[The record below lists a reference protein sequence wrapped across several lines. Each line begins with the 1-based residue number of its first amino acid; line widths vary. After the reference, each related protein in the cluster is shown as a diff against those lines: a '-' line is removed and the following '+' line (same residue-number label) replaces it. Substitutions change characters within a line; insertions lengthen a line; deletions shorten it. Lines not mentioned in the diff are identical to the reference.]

1 MSLLLNMNGMNKLLF
16 SFFTI
21 IYTVNLLATSAI
33 AREEPYGGRCLYI
46 NKEKEEQQF
55 KRCQVTI
62 QQGNIAVNFEEEKY
76 QEDDKTIAVKSIYEI
91 ASGAYATKLLSD
103 SGSLVSGIL
112 LGPISLVGRIV
123 RPNQDFQQYILQ
135 YTDKEG
141 EKTATILNIN
151 RSDIAEFQQELSL
164 VTGKLI
170 IFREGQ
176 TRTTIDIGPDVEDV
190 RR

>member
-1 MSLLLNMNGMNKLLF
+1 MNKLLF
-16 SFFTI
+16 SLFTI
-21 IYTVNLLATSAI
+21 IYTVNLFATSAV

-62 QQGNIAVNFEEEKY
+62 QQGKLAVKFDEEKY

-91 ASGAYATKLLSD
+91 ASGTYATKLLSD

-123 RPNQDFQQYILQ
+123 RPNRDYQQYILQ
-135 YTDKEG
+135 YTDQG

-176 TRTTIDIGPDVEDV
+176 TNTTIDLGPDIEDV
-190 RR
+190 QVQ

>member
-1 MSLLLNMNGMNKLLF
+1 MNKLLF
-16 SFFTI
+16 SFFSI
-21 IYTVNLLATSAI
+21 ICTLNLIATSAI

-46 NKEKEEQQF
+46 DKEKEEQQF

-62 QQGNIAVNFEEEKY
+62 QQGNLAVKFDEEKY

-123 RPNQDFQQYILQ
+123 RPNQDFQQYILH
-135 YTDKEG
+135 YTDQGK
-141 EKTATILNIN
+141 KTATVLNIN

-176 TRTTIDIGPDVEDV
+176 TRTTIDVGPDIEDIN
-190 RR
+190 

>member
-1 MSLLLNMNGMNKLLF
+1 MNKLLF
-16 SFFTI
+16 SFLGI
-21 IYTVNLLATSAI
+21 IYALNLLATSAI

-62 QQGNIAVNFEEEKY
+62 QQGKLAVNFNEEKY
-76 QEDDKTIAVKSIYEI
+76 QDDNKTIAVKSVYEI
-91 ASGAYATKLLSD
+91 ASGAYATRLMSD

-123 RPNQDFQQYILQ
+123 RPNRDFQQYILH
-135 YTDKEG
+135 YTDKG

-151 RSDIAEFQQELSL
+151 RSDIAEFQQEISL

-176 TRTTIDIGPDVEDV
+176 TRTTIDIGPDVEDIQV
-190 RR
+190 Q